1 MTVAGSRR
9 AGPPNQCRVEIM
21 VRDFVSRMLIATVY
35 QDAEKGW
42 NGSFRGGGVAHEPGI
57 HMWTAPVSQGAR
69 QLEGAWSVAVICPAY
84 VVRSHDRWPRW
95 VARIG
100 SQTRT

>member
-57 HMWTAPVSQGAR
+57 HMWTAPGPQEAQQRADRIACDHMSG
-69 QLEGAWSVAVICPAY
+69 LLS
-84 VVRSHDRWPRW
+84 RSHMT
-95 VARIG
+95 AAKMG
-100 SQTRT
+100 FAT